1 MVSSTRCPP
10 EVYQQKRLDASRA
23 ATSKGLCLVKH
34 SVNFFTA
41 KEKVGG
47 VSESEKTDSC
57 SKDVHMKFALVFYRS
72 SALWAAA

>member
-1 MVSSTRCPP
+1 MINCIPVVVEIYSFI
-10 EVYQQKRLDASRA
+10 
-23 ATSKGLCLVKH
+23 H
-34 SVNFFTA
+34 SNFFTA